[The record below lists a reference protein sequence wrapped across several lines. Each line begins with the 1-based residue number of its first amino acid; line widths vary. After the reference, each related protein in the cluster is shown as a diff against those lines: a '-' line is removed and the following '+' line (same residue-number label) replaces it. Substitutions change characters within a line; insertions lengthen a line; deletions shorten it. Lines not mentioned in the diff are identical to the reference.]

1 MPRHLIH
8 FERRWNAKV
17 TTYTVGEAFCTEKI
31 IVLVDSEYEAEELL
45 RSCEKYCGVD
55 SDFWSINSE
64 CTWYCDGRGYRY
76 DRVNCRPHRGME
88 EDYYEQIKGWPLK
101 GYRVVRYSNLVDELS
116 HEPEIECDI
125 LSLLGSI
132 GCAGGET

>member
-1 MPRHLIH
+1 M
-8 FERRWNAKV
+8 

-45 RSCEKYCGVD
+45 RSCEKYSGAD
-55 SDFWSINSE
+55 SDFWTVNSKR
-64 CTWYCDGRGYRY
+64 TWYCDGRGYRY
-76 DRVNCRPHRGME
+76 DRVDCRPHRGTSGY
-88 EDYYEQIKGWPLK
+88 YYEQIKDGAFK
-101 GYRVVRYSNLVDELS
+101 GYRVVRYSDLVDELS